1 MLTSCSLMTSASR
14 SLVQRHRKSLNEY
27 FEEIP
32 DDRLLAMAVNPFLA
46 TRGCKDIL
54 AIKGQVEGGK
64 LISRMKS
71 LLKVEVEKFLAKIDC
86 DIDDVEGMNRHV
98 FLFRMFLT
106 RLTFN
111 PHNL

>member
-1 MLTSCSLMTSASR
+1 MLTSHSLMTSASR

-71 LLKVEVEKFLAKIDC
+71 LLKVEVEKFVSKLEK
-86 DIDDVEGMNRHV
+86 DIDDVGKNCV
-98 FLFRMFLT
+98 YLFAFSKQ
-106 RLTFN
+106 N
-111 PHNL
+111 